1 MISVVIPYS
10 EDQTYLV
17 RCVNAVKRQTYK
29 DVQLLVIAAQCDPET
44 VQEYGLEVIENDN
57 GGQYGGI
64 NEAVGRAGGE
74 YLYFCNITSVPAP
87 NTLERLLEEY
97 EADRNVLKYGK
108 CYVEKEQ
115 EFAACAGMEASCYGK
130 LYDMEIIRD
139 RNIQFRENS
148 AFAEMQF
155 VAEYAAHMEDMVP
168 LESVYIY
175 ETDLQWN
182 KLKYIDEGIDVADWK
197 VLLEQ
202 IGRLNET
209 INGLM
214 MTQLCE
220 YMESYRVYSKDVFD
234 ITLEN
239 CDNLQLQY
247 MVAKSALTFWW
258 EEARERN
265 DQEAFENMKACLERY
280 EESEKYF
287 ELLLMVCGITQ
298 EQYPYLKEKDLQ
310 TALYFIRERARLG
323 DSIDLYAE
331 ESCKLADT
339 AGTSQGGRTA
349 SDLPGELRTGLVKT
363 GSDWYYYRNDEI
375 DWDYVGL
382 AKNPFGWYY
391 VRNGILDRSY
401 YGIVSNRYGA
411 WCVEKGTINR
421 GANGYRR
428 VGRQEAF
435 FTDGKVD
442 SGKNGFIYSNGEWR
456 FYDKGMV
463 DMQYKGLARNEHGWW
478 YVEGGEINYG
488 FEGLAE
494 NEYGWWY
501 IKDGTI
507 DYSFKGYALNKEGW
521 HYVEKGTIRDTE
533 PEVELAVR
541 DNTADVPYEE
551 VCAAEREELSGA
563 ELAEYAVSKY
573 ASGELG
579 IKTIFNSL
587 GAWIKYKL

>member
-64 NEAVGRAGGE
+64 NEAVGRAEGE

-97 EADRNVLKYGK
+97 EADRNILKYGK

-115 EFAACAGMEASCYGK
+115 EFAACAGMVASCYGK
-130 LYDMEIIRD
+130 LYAMEVIRD
-139 RNIQFRENS
+139 RNIRFRENS

-155 VAEYAAHMEDMVP
+155 VAEYAEYMEDMVP

-175 ETDLQWN
+175 ETDLQRN

-258 EEARERN
+258 EEVRERH

-280 EESEKYF
+280 EESEKYL
-287 ELLLMVCGITQ
+287 ELLLMVCGIRQ

-310 TALYFIRERARLG
+310 TALYFISEISRLKKHAE
-323 DSIDLYAE
+323 DSAKE
-331 ESCKLADT
+331 ADNKKPV
-339 AGTSQGGRTA
+339 Q
-349 SDLPGELRTGLVKT
+349 EIKTGLVKT

-375 DWDYVGL
+375 DWNYVGL

-401 YGIVSNRYGA
+401 SGIVRNRYGA
-411 WCVEKGTINR
+411 WCVEKGTINHE
-421 GANGYRR
+421 ANGYRK

-435 FTDGKVD
+435 FTGGKVD
-442 SGKNGFIYSNGEWR
+442 SDVTGFIYSNGVWR
-456 FYDKGMV
+456 VYDKGMV
-463 DMQYKGLARNEHGWW
+463 DMQYKGLVKNEHGWW
-478 YVEGGEINYG
+478 YVDGGEINHV
-488 FEGLAE
+488 FEGLVE

-507 DYSFKGYALNKEGW
+507 DYSFKGYALNNEGW
-521 HYVEKGTIRDTE
+521 HYVEKGTIKDEE
-533 PEVELAVR
+533 PELTVR
-541 DNTADVPYEE
+541 DNTAEVSHEE
-551 VCAAEREELSGA
+551 VCAVAKELSGA

-579 IKTIFNSL
+579 LKTIFNSL